1 MSAQY
6 LEALTRDVMNVMLN
20 ITPSNTEY
28 ATKAVLKIT
37 HPAFY
42 DQLKFDL
49 QKLAEDVV
57 KRKVST
63 HFFPQTIT
71 IGEDYKSV
79 LVVGKLTT
87 YLGKES
93 VSEEEKTYS
102 IIYDYEGFKP
112 LVISFQEVEQKAK
125 DGGVG
130 EQKN

>member
-1 MSAQY
+1 M
-6 LEALTRDVMNVMLN
+6 
-20 ITPSNTEY
+20 

-42 DQLKFDL
+42 GQLKFDL
-49 QKLAEDVV
+49 QKRAEDVM
-57 KRKVST
+57 KRKIST

-71 IGEDYKSV
+71 IGEDNKSV